1 MLKYRWTESNTAE
14 KEKSMTKEYKSIIAD
29 IGAYSKELHNLIPET
44 MAGFSSMAKAAIQTK
59 VIDEKTKEMI
69 ALALGVASHCDGCLG
84 YHTKALARLGATREE
99 VAEVLGMAI
108 YMGGGP
114 SLMYAADAL
123 RAFDQFS
130 QPQS

>member
-1 MLKYRWTESNTAE
+1 
-14 KEKSMTKEYKSIIAD
+14 MTKEYKEIIGD
-29 IGAYSKELHNLIPET
+29 ITSYSKELHKLIPDT
-44 MAGFSSMAKAAIQTK
+44 MAGFSSMAKAATQTK
-59 VIDEKTKEMI
+59 TIDEKTKEMI
-69 ALALGVASHCDGCLG
+69 ALALGVAAHCDGCLG

-123 RAFDQFS
+123 RSFDQFM
-130 QPQS
+130 QPQT

>member
-1 MLKYRWTESNTAE
+1 
-14 KEKSMTKEYKSIIAD
+14 MTKDYKGIIGD
-29 IGAYSKELHNLIPET
+29 IGAYSKELHKLIPDT
-44 MAGFSSMAKAAIQTK
+44 MAGFAGMAKAATTTK
-59 VIDEKTKEMI
+59 ILDEKTKEMI
-69 ALALGVASHCDGCLG
+69 ALALGVSAHCDGCLG

-123 RAFDQFS
+123 RAFDQFTH
-130 QPQS
+130 PQQ

>member
-1 MLKYRWTESNTAE
+1 
-14 KEKSMTKEYKSIIAD
+14 
-29 IGAYSKELHNLIPET
+29 LHKLIPDT
-44 MAGFSSMAKAAIQTK
+44 MAGFASMAKAATQTK

-69 ALALGVASHCDGCLG
+69 ALALGVAAHCDGCLG
-84 YHTKALARLGATREE
+84 YHTKALARLGASREE

-123 RAFDQFS
+123 RSFDQFM
-130 QPQS
+130 QTQI

>member
-1 MLKYRWTESNTAE
+1 
-14 KEKSMTKEYKSIIAD
+14 MTKEYKEIIGD
-29 IGAYSKELHNLIPET
+29 ITAYSKELHKLIPDT
-44 MAGFSSMAKAAIQTK
+44 MAGFTSMAKAATQTK

-69 ALALGVASHCDGCLG
+69 ALALGVAAHCDGCLG

-123 RAFDQFS
+123 RSFDQFM
-130 QPQS
+130 QPQT

>member
-1 MLKYRWTESNTAE
+1 
-14 KEKSMTKEYKSIIAD
+14 MTKNYKAIIGD
-29 IGAYSKELHNLIPET
+29 IGAYSKELHKLIPDT
-44 MAGFSSMAKAAIQTK
+44 MAGFSSMAKAATATK
-59 VIDEKTKEMI
+59 VLDEKTKEMI
-69 ALALGVASHCDGCLG
+69 ALALGVAAHCDGCLG

-123 RAFDQFS
+123 RSFDQFM
-130 QPQS
+130 QPQT

>member
-1 MLKYRWTESNTAE
+1 
-14 KEKSMTKEYKSIIAD
+14 MTIEYKEIIGD
-29 IGAYSKELHNLIPET
+29 ITAYSKELHKLIPDT
-44 MAGFSSMAKAAIQTK
+44 MAGFSSMAKAATQTK

-69 ALALGVASHCDGCLG
+69 ALALGVAAHCDGCLG

-123 RAFDQFS
+123 RSFDQFM
-130 QPQS
+130 QPQT